1 MPEKDLFIQRAQ
13 RYMDDLFRLAFS
25 WLKSRADADDV
36 TQTVLLR
43 LYETDK
49 IFESEEHVRHWLVR
63 VTINECKKYWR
74 SPWRRTEDFTDY
86 ANTLVFEQPEANGA
100 LPEFIVYIF
109 PTIEKSLRIAT
120 LSSTADRDLAT
131 SSYYRLKM
139 QRNFFGYSPPKSWSY
154 LVVSL
159 PL

>member
-43 LYETDK
+43 LDETDK

-86 ANTLVFEQPEANGA
+86 ANTLVFEQPEASGLFDAVMA
-100 LPEFIVYIF
+100 LGPKYRIVIF
-109 PTIEKSLRIAT
+109 LYYYEGYSIEEISQVLKLPRGTVGTRLKRGREQLKQT
-120 LSSTADRDLAT
+120 LSEE
-131 SSYYRLKM
+131 
-139 QRNFFGYSPPKSWSY
+139 
-154 LVVSL
+154 VSL
-159 PL
+159 

>member
-74 SPWRRTEDFTDY
+74 SPWWRTEDFTDY
-86 ANTLVFEQPEANGA
+86 ANTLVFEQPEASGLFDAVMA
-100 LPEFIVYIF
+100 LGPKYRIVIF
-109 PTIEKSLRIAT
+109 LYYYEGYSIEEISQVLKLPRGTVGTRLKRGREQLKQT
-120 LSSTADRDLAT
+120 LSEE
-131 SSYYRLKM
+131 
-139 QRNFFGYSPPKSWSY
+139 
-154 LVVSL
+154 VSL
-159 PL
+159 

>member
-74 SPWRRTEDFTDY
+74 SPWGRTEDFTDY
-86 ANTLVFEQPEANGA
+86 ANTLVFEQPEASGLFDAVMA
-100 LPEFIVYIF
+100 LGPKYRIVIF
-109 PTIEKSLRIAT
+109 LYYYEGYSIEEISQVLKLPRGTVGTRLKRGREQLKQT
-120 LSSTADRDLAT
+120 LSEE
-131 SSYYRLKM
+131 
-139 QRNFFGYSPPKSWSY
+139 
-154 LVVSL
+154 VSL
-159 PL
+159 

>member
-86 ANTLVFEQPEANGA
+86 ANTLVFEQPEASGLFDAVMA
-100 LPEFIVYIF
+100 LGPKYRIVIF
-109 PTIEKSLRIAT
+109 LYYYEGYSIEEISQVLKLPRGTVGTRLKRGREQLKQT
-120 LSSTADRDLAT
+120 LSEE
-131 SSYYRLKM
+131 
-139 QRNFFGYSPPKSWSY
+139 
-154 LVVSL
+154 VSL
-159 PL
+159 

>member
-49 IFESEEHVRHWLVR
+49 IFESEHVRHWLVR

-74 SPWRRTEDFTDY
+74 SPWWRTEDFTDY
-86 ANTLVFEQPEANGA
+86 ANTLVFEQPEASGLFDAVMA
-100 LPEFIVYIF
+100 LGPKYRIVIF
-109 PTIEKSLRIAT
+109 LYYYEGYSIEEISQVLKLPRGTVGTRLKRGREQLKQT
-120 LSSTADRDLAT
+120 LSEE
-131 SSYYRLKM
+131 
-139 QRNFFGYSPPKSWSY
+139 
-154 LVVSL
+154 VSL
-159 PL
+159 